1 MLGLFV
7 VISSVYNGGDCLTG
21 QRDELEEHDS
31 IPRTK
36 SDDLSSDEN
45 HVMSVTKAA
54 KLKEMDEEIASLST
68 REPLYSTDSEDGMC
82 YPPQVELTYSDDS
95 LTRLSR
101 EVVHSA
107 INRAVALCEFV
118 DSILKEAIQHVQRDK
133 RENYCDEDTLKSLP
147 ANMTCEERY
156 AAFKSDSSSS
166 SISTQDHNVDKP
178 DNTHAQSE
186 HNTSSMER
194 KDALLHLD
202 SSSSGGDTPTSDYV
216 EIRKDFRLVK
226 ITPLVHSGSLEDDN
240 TATPIIEL
248 NQTPTHTD
256 NLSQCAEEKQ
266 QSDTE
271 QQKDGLNVEENHN
284 IEVKHDAEGKQ
295 FIEDEQIKDAEN
307 VNEQNDTTESTG
319 IDKLA
324 EEKVDSLGEL
334 LEVNGEVKINVVPSM
349 RHDDGS
355 LSPEPSFSKL
365 LVSSK
370 SGKKDGTL
378 DGKIFGI
385 LHSPMHQSD
394 SLPSFT
400 SHGKLVD
407 PDSISLVI
415 NQCNEDDLEH
425 SDEDILIAHAMG
437 STSFIDE
444 FLDSASL
451 DSTNFSQESRD
462 NLVFPNSPVALR
474 HNKESIVRR
483 RYDAG
488 RFDETSPVKEE
499 EKNGFAEFAELFE
512 TTFQTSRRQRERS
525 SSPHTNKVT
534 SVFVFEGSHDDDGG
548 KVRKPVGDTRTIVL
562 A

>member
-1 MLGLFV
+1 MAV
-7 VISSVYNGGDCLTG
+7 AT
-21 QRDELEEHDS
+21 
-31 IPRTK
+31 
-36 SDDLSSDEN
+36 
-45 HVMSVTKAA
+45 AA

-68 REPLYSTDSEDGMC
+68 REPIHSTDSDDGMC
-82 YPPQVELTYSDDS
+82 CPPQVELTYSDES
-95 LTRLSR
+95 LTILSR
-101 EVVHSA
+101 EVVHTA
-107 INRAVALCEFV
+107 IHRAVALCEFV
-118 DSILKEAIQHVQRDK
+118 DSILKEAIENVQRDK
-133 RENYCDEDTLKSLP
+133 RENNCDEDTLKSPP
-147 ANMTCEERY
+147 ANITYEERY

-166 SISTQDHNVDKP
+166 SISTQDRNVVESED
-178 DNTHAQSE
+178 THAQSE
-186 HNTSSMER
+186 HDTSSMEH
-194 KDALLHLD
+194 KHALLHLD

-226 ITPLVHSGSLEDDN
+226 IAPLVHSASLEEDN

-248 NQTPTHTD
+248 NRTPTHT
-256 NLSQCAEEKQ
+256 NELSHQEGEERQ
-266 QSDTE
+266 GDTE
-271 QQKDGLNVEENHN
+271 QQKDEENHN
-284 IEVKHDAEGKQ
+284 IEVKHDVEGKQ
-295 FIEDEQIKDAEN
+295 FIEEKQIKDTGNA
-307 VNEQNDTTESTG
+307 NEQTDTTECTG
-319 IDKLA
+319 MDDQA
-324 EEKVDSLGEL
+324 DEKGDNVGEL
-334 LEVNGEVKINVVPSM
+334 LEVNGEIKINVSSM

-365 LVSSK
+365 LISCK

-378 DGKIFGI
+378 DGKIFGS

-425 SDEDILIAHAMG
+425 SDEEILIAHAMG

-451 DSTNFSQESRD
+451 DSTQESRD

-474 HNKESIVRR
+474 HNKESIVKR

-512 TTFQTSRRQRERS
+512 TTFQLSRRQRERS
-525 SSPHTNKVT
+525 SSPHSNKVT
-534 SVFVFEGSHDDDGG
+534 SVFVFEGSHDEDGA
-548 KVRKPVGDTRTIVL
+548 KVSKLVGHTHHG
-562 A
+562 AS